1 MTLRTFTIIGGN
13 GFIGS
18 EITKKLSL
26 RGYNVFIPQKD
37 DARLWNKEL
46 GTIIYCA
53 GHGDCKN
60 NPLKVLDS
68 NTTLVARLLADANF
82 TRFIYLSSTRVYMGN
97 ETGSEQDDLRVLNN
111 DNRRLFNL
119 TKLVTEELLLL
130 SNKDVVILRPSNVY
144 GVAIDS
150 PLFLPAITR
159 NAITTG
165 KIDMYVSPDYA
176 KDYVSVDS
184 VAEMTISIALKEIIE
199 NKIYNLAAGYNVKA
213 NDIAEVLH
221 AETGC
226 EVNWHPVNNNIEIF
240 PETSVSL
247 TQQDIIFFPSDIIND
262 LQLMVTKFKEVMQL

>member
-68 NTTLVARLLADANF
+68 NTTLVARLLAEANF

-184 VAEMTISIALKEIIE
+184 VAEMTIAIALKDVIK
-199 NKIYNLAAGYNVKA
+199 NKIFNLAAGYNVKA
-213 NDIAEVLH
+213 SEIANVLQ

-226 EVNWHPVNNNIEIF
+226 IVNWHSINSSIEIF
-240 PETSVSL
+240 PVTSTLALLNNSVLYESNVLHDLSEMVSQFCL
-247 TQQDIIFFPSDIIND
+247 ILKS
-262 LQLMVTKFKEVMQL
+262 

>member
-1 MTLRTFTIIGGN
+1 MTLQTFTIIGGN

-18 EITKKLSL
+18 EVTEKLSL
-26 RGYNVFIPQKD
+26 RGYDVFIPQKD

-46 GTIIYCA
+46 GIIIYCA

-68 NTTLVARLLADANF
+68 NTTLVARLLAEARF

-97 ETGSEQDDLRVLNN
+97 ETAFEQDHLRVLSN
-111 DNRRLFNL
+111 DYRRLFNL

-150 PLFLPAITR
+150 PLFLPTITR

-184 VAEMTISIALKEIIE
+184 VAEMTISIALKDMNE
-199 NKIYNLAAGYNVKA
+199 NKIYNLASGYNVKA
-213 NDIAEVLH
+213 SEIASILQL
-221 AETGC
+221 ETGC
-226 EVNWHPVNNNIEIF
+226 EVFWHSVNNMVEIF
-240 PETSVSL
+240 PETSVVL
-247 TQQDIIFFPSDIIND
+247 TKYNDCFFSSDVISD
-262 LQLMVTKFKEVMQL
+262 LKIMIPKFREVLGA

>member
-1 MTLRTFTIIGGN
+1 MTIQTFTIIGGK
-13 GFIGS
+13 GFIGN
-18 EITKKLSL
+18 EIAKKLSL
-26 RGYNVFIPQKD
+26 RGHNVFIPQKED
-37 DARLWNKEL
+37 DSLWRNNL
-46 GTIIYCA
+46 GIVIYCA
-53 GHGDCKN
+53 GHGDCIN

-68 NTTLVARLLADANF
+68 NTTLVARLLAEAQF
-82 TRFIYLSSTRVYMGN
+82 SRFMYISSTRVYMGN
-97 ETGSEQDDLRVLNN
+97 ETAFEQDDLRVLSN

-119 TKLVTEELLLL
+119 TKLVTEELLLR

-144 GVAIDS
+144 GVALDS

-184 VAEMTISIALKEIIE
+184 VAEMTIAIAIKDVIE
-199 NKIYNLAAGYNVKA
+199 SKIFNLAAGYNVKA
-213 NDIAEVLH
+213 SEIAMVLQ

-226 EVNWHPVNNNIEIF
+226 IVNWHSVNNTIEIF

-247 TQQDIIFFPSDIIND
+247 IQQHIKFYPSDVLDD
-262 LQLMVTKFKEVMQL
+262 LQSMITRFSEVMDL